1 MEDTLEYILIGMS
14 IIGGLW
20 WQYYLRRKE
29 KYRGLP
35 LRVKIP
41 IIIGSVFTIGILTHG
56 IIGIYMDEKSVL
68 DWNEVLMNSLKSLVL
83 FLTFTVKSYLGP
95 IFTSLSTAILIY
107 FLFEHSQITIM
118 NFVLRFFE
126 WIFMALPDW
135 VEGAYLIG
143 MGVIVVG
150 GTLKDTFSD
159 SVAERIQD
167 LFS

>member
-56 IIGIYMDEKSVL
+56 IIGIYMDETWQV
-68 DWNEVLMNSLKSLVL
+68 W
-83 FLTFTVKSYLGP
+83 G
-95 IFTSLSTAILIY
+95 
-107 FLFEHSQITIM
+107 
-118 NFVLRFFE
+118 
-126 WIFMALPDW
+126 
-135 VEGAYLIG
+135 G
-143 MGVIVVG
+143 GV
-150 GTLKDTFSD
+150 S
-159 SVAERIQD
+159 
-167 LFS
+167 